1 MGRDMLTS
9 DDLAEYLHIHKNQI
23 YRLIKEK
30 RLPAT
35 RITGKWLFPKQLVD
49 QWIQDSA
56 RKMVGLTPVETSNR
70 VVIAGSNDIALES
83 LTKYVHSWNRNFTVS
98 LSNLGSAAGLQ
109 ALGKGTCHIAAVHL
123 LDVRSGEYNTP
134 FVKKRLPG
142 SGLRVVNLAHREQG
156 FLLRRGNPLG
166 IKTLQD
172 IAKKKAVLINRQE
185 GSGTRLLLDFKLKE
199 SQIDPSEISGYD
211 TTVHTHMEVALAVMR
226 GSADVGMGIRAAARL
241 LNLDFVPVTTE
252 RFDLVIPAGLCSTE
266 AISVLCKSLASEEF
280 KSDVCRM
287 GGYDIRETGRVL
299 YEKA

>member
-98 LSNLGSAAGLQ
+98 LSNLGSAAGLR
-109 ALGKGTCHIAAVHL
+109 LWEKGPAT
-123 LDVRSGEYNTP
+123 SP
-134 FVKKRLPG
+134 
-142 SGLRVVNLAHREQG
+142 
-156 FLLRRGNPLG
+156 
-166 IKTLQD
+166 
-172 IAKKKAVLINRQE
+172 
-185 GSGTRLLLDFKLKE
+185 
-199 SQIDPSEISGYD
+199 
-211 TTVHTHMEVALAVMR
+211 
-226 GSADVGMGIRAAARL
+226 
-241 LNLDFVPVTTE
+241 
-252 RFDLVIPAGLCSTE
+252 RFTCSTSG
-266 AISVLCKSLASEEF
+266 AANTTPLLSRRDCRVPDSE
-280 KSDVCRM
+280 S
-287 GGYDIRETGRVL
+287 
-299 YEKA
+299 